1 MPYGVAVDN
10 TANWNA
16 AKAVITITNIF
27 ISDTATGYAFT
38 AACHSYWSV
47 WQWQFANVYSVRA
60 AVKYTGGF
68 ATETLPMTIHL

>member
-10 TANWNA
+10 NANWNA

-38 AACHSYWSV
+38 AAV
-47 WQWQFANVYSVRA
+47 TV
-60 AVKYTGGF
+60 TGRFGNDN
-68 ATETLPMTIHL
+68 LPMFIK